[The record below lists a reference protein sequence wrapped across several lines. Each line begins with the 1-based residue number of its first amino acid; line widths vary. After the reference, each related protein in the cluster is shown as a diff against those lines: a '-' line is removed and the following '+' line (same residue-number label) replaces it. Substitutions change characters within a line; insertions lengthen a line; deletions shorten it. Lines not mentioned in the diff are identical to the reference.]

1 MKVRLQGMLAPQ
13 NSTLSMKTPITHSL
27 KNVRTDGW
35 FERIGEQIGSFQ
47 ALCDIVG
54 ERFVAFSLIT
64 GTRITEL
71 AIDRRSPDNTV
82 VVFVAGEMSG
92 DDFEVEPQRTT
103 LGDFRRRLV
112 ASLLAPDEPA
122 VAPLTEGDAEALQLH
137 IGVRNLLL
145 APLYGYALQE
155 LAVSDDGVSV
165 IAFDVE
171 NTRVELELEE
181 FRSRL
186 RTLVRDE
193 LDRLGPPQRGVI
205 ELARVGE
212 AQTAAD
218 KNDWGKVKQL
228 LGAWPAPLSIFLRT
242 PDGQSLGPEA
252 RALIAKALSLLAV
265 AHARTGDPEQSEEIF
280 RLAVQYAQ
288 EAPAASDV
296 FLQLGMTWLEA
307 GRNGEAI
314 AVLRRAI
321 NLGAAT
327 GPSWTLLMRAF
338 IARKRYVAALACLDE
353 VRRAGVANAEL
364 EPDRMAIEQGLGPL
378 WATLR
383 DAPGTRTLFAE

>member
-353 VRRAGVANAEL
+353 VRRAGVASAEL

-378 WATLR
+378 WAILR